1 MDSTLISRRGV
12 TFDFEILETY
22 SAGVSLLG
30 HEVKSLRAKKGSLEG
45 AHIVVR
51 GGEAFLVGASIP
63 AYQQTKE
70 SKGYEPE
77 RPRKLLLT
85 KKELDE
91 LLNIESTKGLTLVP
105 LKLYNSKRLIKVSF
119 AVVRGKKTHDKRE
132 DIKKRDI
139 DRDIERTLKNQ

>member
-12 TFDFEILETY
+12 TYDFEIMETY

-45 AHIVVR
+45 ARIVVR

-63 AYQQTKE
+63 AYQQTKDT
-70 SKGYEPE
+70 KGYEPE
-77 RPRKLLLT
+77 RTRRLLLT
-85 KKELDE
+85 KKEIEE

-105 LKLYNSKRLIKVSF
+105 LKWYSSKRLVKLSF
-119 AVVRGKKTHDKRE
+119 AVVRGKKTRDKRE
-132 DIKKRDI
+132 DIKKRDM

>member
-12 TFDFEILETY
+12 TFDFEIMETY
-22 SAGVSLLG
+22 SAGVSLFG
-30 HEVKSLRAKKGSLEG
+30 HEVKSLRAKKGSLAG

-63 AYQQTKE
+63 PYQQIKD
-70 SKGYEPE
+70 SKSYDPE

-85 KKELDE
+85 KKELNE

-105 LKLYNSKRLIKVSF
+105 LKLYNSKRLIKLSF
-119 AVVRGKKTHDKRE
+119 AVVRGKKTRDKRE
-132 DIKKRDI
+132 DIKKRDT